1 MDSTFYT
8 NLPASTPTNSSALL
22 MEAMTEVSFRL
33 NWKCHFAKTYGN
45 LICQD
50 SLQEA
55 QLLFHISEM
64 LFAIIFPL
72 SLPLLSINT
81 NRRDHLLASHMKETQ
96 MMIWF
101 I

>member
-33 NWKCHFAKTYGN
+33 NRKCHFAKTYGN

-64 LFAIIFPL
+64 LFGGISQSTLRELNKLCF
-72 SLPLLSINT
+72 
-81 NRRDHLLASHMKETQ
+81 H
-96 MMIWF
+96 F
-101 I
+101 YF